1 MTLWQKTAKYR
12 MKGRCGKMAEMNLKE
27 RAVYDFIIDTIKKE
41 GFSPSV
47 RDIKIAL
54 NIKSTSTVHS
64 YLEKLEKKG
73 YIQKEAGKS
82 RTIRVDNVDASGK
95 RTSIKVPI
103 VGKVTAGVPILAAEN
118 REGYLDFPIYKQNY
132 LNSKLFA
139 LKIRGDSMVGAG
151 IIDGDYIVVE
161 KRNYA
166 DNGEIVVALI
176 DEEATVKKY
185 FVEDDGIR
193 LQPCNPAMQP
203 IMVRDATVLGKV
215 ISVMRFY

>member
-1 MTLWQKTAKYR
+1 
-12 MKGRCGKMAEMNLKE
+12 MAEINHKE
-27 RAVYDFIIDTIKKE
+27 RAVYEFIIDTIKKE

-82 RTIRVDNVDASGK
+82 RTIRVDNIDASGK

-103 VGKVTAGVPILAAEN
+103 VGQVTAGIPILAIEN
-118 REGYLDFPIYKQNY
+118 HEGYLDFPIYKQSY

-139 LKIRGDSMVGAG
+139 LKIRGDSMIEAG
-151 IIDGDYIVVE
+151 IMHGDYVVVE

-166 DNGEIVVALI
+166 ENGEIVVALI
-176 DEEATVKKY
+176 DDEATVKKY
-185 FVEDDGIR
+185 FVENGTIR
-193 LQPCNPAMQP
+193 LQPCNKTMRPFY
-203 IMVRDATVLGKV
+203 VKDAIVLGKV
-215 ISVMRFY
+215 ISVLRFY

>member
-1 MTLWQKTAKYR
+1 
-12 MKGRCGKMAEMNLKE
+12 MAEINNKE
-27 RAVYDFIIDTIKKE
+27 RAVYEFIIDTIKKE

-82 RTIRVDNVDASGK
+82 RTIRVDNIDASGK

-103 VGKVTAGVPILAAEN
+103 VGQVTAGIPILAIEN
-118 REGYLDFPIYKQNY
+118 HEGYLDFPIYKQSY

-139 LKIRGDSMVGAG
+139 LKIRGDSMIEAG
-151 IIDGDYIVVE
+151 IMHGDYVVVE

-166 DNGEIVVALI
+166 ENGEIVVALI
-176 DEEATVKKY
+176 DDEATVKKY
-185 FVEDDGIR
+185 FVENGTIR
-193 LQPCNPAMQP
+193 LQPCNKTMRPFY
-203 IMVRDATVLGKV
+203 VKDAIVLGKV
-215 ISVMRFY
+215 ISVLRFY

>member
-1 MTLWQKTAKYR
+1 MTGTNQSNQL
-12 MKGRCGKMAEMNLKE
+12 NFKE
-27 RAVYDFIIDTIKKE
+27 RAVYEFIIGTIKKD

-54 NIKSTSTVHS
+54 NIKSTATVHS

-73 YIQKEAGKS
+73 YIEKEAGKS
-82 RTIRVDNVDASGK
+82 RTIRVDNIDLQGK

-103 VGKVTAGVPILAAEN
+103 IGKVTAGVPILAAEN
-118 REGYLDFPIYKQNY
+118 REGFLDFPIYRQSY
-132 LNSKLFA
+132 LSAKLFA
-139 LKIRGDSMVGAG
+139 LKIRGDSMIEAG
-151 IIDGDYIVVE
+151 IMDGDYVVVE
-161 KRNYA
+161 KKSYA

-185 FVEDDGIR
+185 YFEEDAVR
-193 LQPCNPAMQP
+193 LQPCNSAMRP
-203 IMVRDATVLGKV
+203 IFVKDVAVLGIV

>member
-1 MTLWQKTAKYR
+1 
-12 MKGRCGKMAEMNLKE
+12 MAEMNLKE
-27 RAVYDFIIDTIKKE
+27 RAVYDFIIETIKKE

-82 RTIRVDNVDASGK
+82 RTIRVDNVDVSGK

-103 VGKVTAGVPILAAEN
+103 IGKVTAGIPILAAEN

-132 LNSKLFA
+132 LNAKLFA
-139 LKIRGDSMVGAG
+139 LKIRGDSMVEAG
-151 IIDGDYIVVE
+151 IMNGDYIVVE

-185 FVEDDGIR
+185 FIEDGNIR
-193 LQPCNPAMQP
+193 LQPCHPSMQP
-203 IMVRDATVLGKV
+203 IIVREAAVLGKV
-215 ISVMRFY
+215 ISVLRFY